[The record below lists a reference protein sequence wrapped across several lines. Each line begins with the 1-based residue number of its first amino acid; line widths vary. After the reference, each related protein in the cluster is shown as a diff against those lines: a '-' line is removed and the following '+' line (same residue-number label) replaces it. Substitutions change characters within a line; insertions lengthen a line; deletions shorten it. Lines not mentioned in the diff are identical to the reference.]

1 LLSADLARQFETISK
16 LVSQV
21 PEGTTLRASLDSALE
36 QASFAVGELKSLAD
50 ADDYISTLL
59 SIEGHVD
66 MFSMVLSSW
75 GVEGCDSGSA

>member
-1 LLSADLARQFETISK
+1 MLSADLARQFETISK